1 MSYDQRLAQL
11 GLTSLKDRRVR
22 GELIQMFKIMK
33 RLEVVEWEKDF
44 NIKERRRGYNLSYYN
59 RVGSHEKN

>member
-44 NIKERRRGYNLSYYN
+44 NIKERRRGYNLS
-59 RVGSHEKN
+59 